1 MHNFSDKIS
10 VHFAMFKIKVG
21 LSFKNL
27 QIDILVI
34 EKKLPHSACMD
45 HAPFRHD
52 ETKQKKPFGG
62 HTLSKNKTNLPEK
75 LGPSIGKRNFLLHS
89 R

>member
-1 MHNFSDKIS
+1 METNFLNFMHNFSDKIS

-52 ETKQKKPFGG
+52 ETKQKKNLLVVTHLAKIKPIYQ
-62 HTLSKNKTNLPEK
+62 KN
-75 LGPSIGKRNFLLHS
+75 
-89 R
+89 

>member
-52 ETKQKKPFGG
+52 ETKQKKTFWWS
-62 HTLSKNKTNLPEK
+62 HT
-75 LGPSIGKRNFLLHS
+75 
-89 R
+89 